1 MEFIGIVP
9 SDNRVIMKI
18 LASSLEDQSQPTS
31 KPLRLSKA
39 LLRRVSCYTLHSN
52 LMDSCLYVLS
62 RWILELL
69 ESKEDSF
76 VRCAGHSYGATASA
90 CRGGKSDCYACV
102 CGGQLGSGSGALRD
116 PATVQGAGRPG

>member
-39 LLRRVSCYTLHSN
+39 LLRRVSSYTLHSN

-76 VRCAGHSYGATASA
+76 VRCACHSDGATESA
-90 CRGGKSDCYACV
+90 CRVAN
-102 CGGQLGSGSGALRD
+102 LMT
-116 PATVQGAGRPG
+116 ATRVLLWTAWIRIWCPM